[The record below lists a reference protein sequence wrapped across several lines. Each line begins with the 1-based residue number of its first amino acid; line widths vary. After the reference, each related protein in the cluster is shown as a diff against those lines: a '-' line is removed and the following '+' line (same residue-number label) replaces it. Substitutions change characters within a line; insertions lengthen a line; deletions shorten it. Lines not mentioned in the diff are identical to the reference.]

1 MALERE
7 NKVLLATGEGP
18 TTLSDGEEKTFVAQS
33 LKDRD
38 SGQDEE
44 PNTAFFLFRIPL
56 FQWKTIFL
64 FVGISLGIIFHWFL
78 TSELF
83 SIPKDVVASR
93 TLFFKAKESYLQ
105 NSTYWDAKQRHFIEK
120 LSQELSTGN
129 DVEVLRQI
137 QEIPGEIFIS
147 FLLKRLHLGSDRL
160 DRCAIFP
167 REESSSC
174 SVIISKPENSIW
186 PMAIM
191 LALELEVKVHAE
203 RFSLGV
209 SRLRRGSQ
217 DIALSLAWT
226 YFGPELESIRQ
237 LESTSKQSFILLST
251 TEDLQ

>member
-1 MALERE
+1 MASERE
-7 NKVLLATGEGP
+7 KKVVLATGEGDAA
-18 TTLSDGEEKTFVAQS
+18 LSEIEEKALVAQS
-33 LKDRD
+33 LQD

-44 PNTAFFLFRIPL
+44 SSTSFFLFRLPL

-64 FVGISLGIIFHWFL
+64 FVGISLGIIFHWFS

-83 SIPKDVVASR
+83 SVPDDVATSR
-93 TLFFKAKESYLQ
+93 SLFFKAKESYLQ
-105 NSTYWDAKQRHFIEK
+105 NSTYWDAKQRHFSEK
-120 LSQELSTGN
+120 LSHELSSGN

-137 QEIPGEIFIS
+137 QDIPGEIFIS
-147 FLLKRLHLGSDRL
+147 FLLKRLHLGFERL
-160 DRCAIFP
+160 ERSAIFP
-167 REESSSC
+167 REESSNC
-174 SVIISKPENSIW
+174 SVILSKPENSIW
-186 PMAIM
+186 PLTIM

-217 DIALSLAWT
+217 DIALGLAWT

-251 TEDLQ
+251 TEDLK